1 MNKYSAY
8 TNLYAYLM
16 QISDDIQN
24 NNIQHDNIQHD
35 NIQFDTKYKNRNQ
48 LQHILIII
56 LQNANQI
63 NLTQGQIK
71 LVFCFIDKVKPV
83 LSDTQK
89 CLQIVLSEL
98 LVDYTNSQLEVIN
111 RLLFPENNMINE
123 LNIPHNIPINNIIY
137 MPDNINNMRLQD
149 RYNHILI
156 ESCKFIEK
164 SQNLIENKNL
174 VYQLVC
180 NWFE

>member
-16 QISDDIQN
+16 QISDNIQN

-35 NIQFDTKYKNRNQ
+35 NIQYDTKYKNTKQ
-48 LQHILIII
+48 IQYILSII
-56 LQNANQI
+56 LQNASQI

-83 LSDTQK
+83 LSDNQK

-111 RLLFPENNMINE
+111 RLLLPENNMINE
-123 LNIPHNIPINNIIY
+123 LDIPHNIAINNIIY
-137 MPDNINNMRLQD
+137 IPDNISNMTLQD
-149 RYNHILI
+149 QNNYILI
-156 ESCKFIEK
+156 ESCKFIEN